1 MGAVSGSKAAKMEI
15 KTSLP
20 WTQPCHSEFRYMVSL
35 SEKPGFLLPIKEQRD
50 QVCLAKPN
58 FEAACE
64 SVNIKGI
71 FSHQGMVMPQSG

>member
-1 MGAVSGSKAAKMEI
+1 MGVRQLKWKSRRLFPGRSP
-15 KTSLP
+15 T
-20 WTQPCHSEFRYMVSL
+20 PCHSEFRYMVSL